1 MATQTQSDPRHHTRK
16 MQERLQETIEHLRQ
30 DIVKVD
36 ATPAQGDV
44 RDVGRGP
51 WGPQEGFQ
59 RLRAEDR
66 SRVARMSQEHIFMAG
81 GSRRRFLKLA
91 GQAT

>member
-1 MATQTQSDPRHHTRK
+1 MATQTQSDARHHTRK

-30 DIVKVD
+30 DEGRP
-36 ATPAQGDV
+36 TPAQGDV

-81 GSRRRFLKLA
+81 GPRRRFLKLA